1 MEELNDRPG
10 VLKQLLEEKVGN
22 TFEDVD
28 TGEDFLPRTV
38 GAHETQP
45 ITNKWDLVRAAAPEL

>member
-38 GAHETQP
+38 GAHETRST
-45 ITNKWDLVRAAAPEL
+45 TNKWDLVRAAAPEL